1 VRARRS
7 AVAGGSAVGF
17 AAGWNIADTGAVADE
32 LADAYGVGLG
42 VVGLFTSALF
52 LVHLAMQLPAGA
64 LSDRFGATRVCAAGV
79 ATMAACNALA
89 LIAPEP
95 ALALGTR
102 ALMGV
107 GTALAFIGGSDF
119 VRAAGGSPF
128 AQGLYGGLATAGG
141 GVALAVVPAIEPA
154 VGWRSPFGSA
164 IAVAALAAVLLAAAP
179 KPARPG
185 RATAGRAPVRALVG
199 DARLLRLAGVF
210 AASFGLSIVVANWV
224 VTLLEDESSL
234 SGGAAGAVGAL
245 VLVLGVVSR
254 PLGGW
259 IVHHR
264 PARTRAALVAA
275 ALAGGI
281 GTLAL
286 AAGSPAL
293 AVAGACAV
301 GLAAGISFAPAFTGA
316 AARFPASPG
325 TAIGVVNG
333 AGALAVVVGTAL
345 VGVAFAAGGGV
356 WAFMALA
363 AVWAAGGLLATSA
376 PRPRAT

>member
-264 PARTRAALVAA
+264 PARTRAALVA
-275 ALAGGI
+275 
-281 GTLAL
+281 
-286 AAGSPAL
+286 
-293 AVAGACAV
+293 V

>member
-1 VRARRS
+1 
-7 AVAGGSAVGF
+7 
-17 AAGWNIADTGAVADE
+17 
-32 LADAYGVGLG
+32 
-42 VVGLFTSALF
+42 
-52 LVHLAMQLPAGA
+52 
-64 LSDRFGATRVCAAGV
+64 
-79 ATMAACNALA
+79 
-89 LIAPEP
+89 
-95 ALALGTR
+95 
-102 ALMGV
+102 
-107 GTALAFIGGSDF
+107 
-119 VRAAGGSPF
+119 
-128 AQGLYGGLATAGG
+128 
-141 GVALAVVPAIEPA
+141 
-154 VGWRSPFGSA
+154 
-164 IAVAALAAVLLAAAP
+164 
-179 KPARPG
+179 
-185 RATAGRAPVRALVG
+185 VRALVG